1 MEIIPYDYSGK
12 TIQIIID
19 KRGDPWR
26 VAIDVCRALGLSNP
40 TEALRVLDDH
50 EKNALRIS

>member
-12 TIQIIID
+12 TIRIIID

-26 VAIDVCRALGLSNP
+26 VAIDVGRALGLSNP
-40 TEALRVLDDH
+40 TEALRALDDD
-50 EKNALRIS
+50 EKNTLRIS